1 MSVNTTVST
10 TSFESKFWGYQVAS
24 SIVGLA
30 MLPGMTHQTK
40 KLLDAQSSFMF
51 RDERT
56 AESLV
61 KIGGAMCAGIG
72 LSLLLTKWTAQ
83 IPRKSQFTI
92 IGGLTV
98 LGCVYSAI
106 ATRKMLVH

>member
-1 MSVNTTVST
+1 MSV

-30 MLPGMTHQTK
+30 MTPGVIYQTK
-40 KLLDAQSSFMF
+40 QLMKAQTSFMF
-51 RDERT
+51 RNERT
-56 AESLV
+56 AEHLG
-61 KIGGAMCAGIG
+61 KLGGAMCAGIG
-72 LSLLLTKWTAQ
+72 LSLLMTKWTAQ
-83 IPRKSQFTI
+83 IPRKTQFRL